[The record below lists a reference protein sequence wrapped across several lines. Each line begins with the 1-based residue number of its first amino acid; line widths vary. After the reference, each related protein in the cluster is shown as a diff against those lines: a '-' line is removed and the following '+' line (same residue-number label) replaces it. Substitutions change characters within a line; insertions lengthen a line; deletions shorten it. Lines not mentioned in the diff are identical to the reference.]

1 MDNRKIG
8 DLIRTLRTAQKQTQ
22 LQLAQQLH
30 VSDRTVSKW
39 ERGLGCPELTLLP
52 DLSRILGVDMES
64 LLSGE
69 LNKNPS
75 SGGNVRKMRFYV
87 CPECGNVITS
97 METSV
102 VICCGR
108 KMEALTPVKASEDQ
122 KLNIETVEHDFY
134 ITTSHEMNKQHYI
147 TFVAMLTSD
156 SMILKKLY
164 PEWDL
169 QVRFPA
175 YFRGRLIWYC
185 SQHGLFYQEIRR

>member
-8 DLIRTLRTAQKQTQ
+8 DLIRTLRTEQKLTQ

-97 METSV
+97 METSFA
-102 VICCGR
+102 ICCTCS
-108 KMEALTPVKASEDQ
+108 ALPSCTRV
-122 KLNIETVEHDFY
+122 
-134 ITTSHEMNKQHYI
+134 M
-147 TFVAMLTSD
+147 
-156 SMILKKLY
+156 
-164 PEWDL
+164 
-169 QVRFPA
+169 R
-175 YFRGRLIWYC
+175 
-185 SQHGLFYQEIRR
+185 